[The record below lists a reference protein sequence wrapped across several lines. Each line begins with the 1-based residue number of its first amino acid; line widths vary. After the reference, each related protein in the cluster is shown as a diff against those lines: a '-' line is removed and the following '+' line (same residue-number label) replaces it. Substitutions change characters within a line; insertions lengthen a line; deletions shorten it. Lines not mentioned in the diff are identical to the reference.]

1 MCVFW
6 KILVQSFFFNGRC
19 TRRIPC
25 KNFQVQEE
33 GTTKIASIR
42 CTQYI
47 FSLEIFLM
55 SHASLQE
62 GGRKG
67 DSLPAIQ
74 HVFKETHSIQ
84 GHGLFQPRFF
94 SVNQKLTTEFLCQQ
108 HRKSKEAK
116 VSIVVT
122 LYIIIITYYH
132 SVTKL
137 KVQFVYGSLC
147 NALKFKCFYR
157 KV

>member
-94 SVNQKLTTEFLCQQ
+94 SVNQKLTTEFLCQH
-108 HRKSKEAK
+108 HRKSREAK
-116 VSIVVT
+116 VVT
-122 LYIIIITYYH
+122 LCITTLEQNGTFSSFAGLMMH
-132 SVTKL
+132 S
-137 KVQFVYGSLC
+137 
-147 NALKFKCFYR
+147 ALKFKNCAGNCNC
-157 KV
+157 

>member
-47 FSLEIFLM
+47 SSLEIFLM

-94 SVNQKLTTEFLCQQ
+94 SVNQKLTTEFLCQH
-108 HRKSKEAK
+108 HRKSREAK
-116 VSIVVT
+116 VSSCDP
-122 LYIIIITYYH
+122 LYYYY
-132 SVTKL
+132 L
-137 KVQFVYGSLC
+137 LSLC
-147 NALKFKCFYR
+147 NKTEGLVCKRLKFKFKRFYG
-157 KV
+157 KVQKYL